1 MWGKLSPRCIIYLAS
16 KMLYELETHYLFM
29 KLHPLLFFF
38 ALFSYSFAL
47 LFSASSIYRKK
58 EKNEHLVISKI
69 LMDVETMI
77 VSK

>member
-1 MWGKLSPRCIIYLAS
+1 MWGKLIPRCIIYLAS

-29 KLHPLLFFF
+29 KLHPSLFF

-58 EKNEHLVISKI
+58 EKMN
-69 LMDVETMI
+69 T
-77 VSK
+77 

>member
-38 ALFSYSFAL
+38 LPCFPIALPYCSQHL
-47 LFSASSIYRKK
+47 PSIEKRRKM
-58 EKNEHLVISKI
+58 N
-69 LMDVETMI
+69 T
-77 VSK
+77 